1 MHVRLS
7 KSIQG
12 FASIKSLKYEVF
24 KVKFRNIGL
33 EHILKEAKSKY
44 ESQAHKLLFGSMPLI
59 LDAIVNVS
67 CVFCYYDGSVN
78 KLGAKNFRTAR
89 KVQS

>member
-1 MHVRLS
+1 MHVRRS
-7 KSIQG
+7 KPIQG
-12 FASIKSLKYEVF
+12 FASIKSLKYKCLKSSF
-24 KVKFRNIGL
+24 GL
-33 EHILKEAKSKY
+33 ENILKEANSKY
-44 ESQAHKLLFGSMPLI
+44 KSQMHKLLFGSMPLI

-78 KLGAKNFRTAR
+78 TLGAKNFKTAR